1 MAKVKVW
8 NDNVYPFTEVYGKFK
23 GLTIE
28 PGAFVEMDEEEAA
41 EFMSAFSPIVK
52 RGDGTD
58 DPRYFKKLRKE
69 RLAAPVV
76 AEVDPLMNHA
86 TGRVAGSQA
95 ELLEAIKG
103 LSHLRA
109 NDPEAEK
116 AAASKLEAENKALLA
131 RLSAMEAKIAA
142 LGEKR
147 GPGRPRK
154 EANG

>member
-8 NDNVYPFTEVYGKFK
+8 NDNVYPFTETYGKFK

-28 PGAFVEMDEEEAA
+28 PGAFVEMDEEEAT
-41 EFMSAFSPIVK
+41 EFMAAFSPMVL
-52 RGDGTD
+52 RGDNTH

-69 RLAAPVV
+69 RLTPPEPVV
-76 AEVDPLMNHA
+76 VDPLMNHV
-86 TGRVAGSQA
+86 TGKVEASHA
-95 ELLEAIKG
+95 ELLAAVKELA
-103 LSHLRA
+103 HLQA
-109 NDPEAEK
+109 KDPEAER
-116 AAASKLEAENKALLA
+116 AAQSRLQQENAALHA
-131 RLSAMEAKIAA
+131 RLAAMEAKIAA

>member
-8 NDNVYPFTEVYGKFK
+8 NDNVYPFTEAYGKFK

-41 EFMSAFSPIVK
+41 EFMACFSPIVK

-69 RLAAPVV
+69 RLAPTVLA
-76 AEVDPLMNHA
+76 AVDPLMNHV
-86 TGRVAGSQA
+86 TGRVAGSPE
-95 ELLEAIKG
+95 ELLAQARELA
-103 LSHLRA
+103 HLRA
-109 NDPEAEK
+109 HDAEAEK
-116 AAASKLEAENKALLA
+116 AATEALRAENAALAA
-131 RLSAMEAKIAA
+131 RLAAIEAK